1 MQLRNTTERYGV
13 VTKTFHWTI
22 ALLIICLICV
32 GIYMTEL
39 ADKTNPGIFRLFFL
53 HKSTGIFVLFLA
65 TCRILWHIYSHPADF
80 VPSVKLWEKMAARIA
95 HALLYAA
102 MFVMPLSGWLLSSA
116 AGRPVSFFG
125 LFTLPDLV
133 AKDKATQDFFSGIH
147 EIVGWSLIPLIGIH
161 VAGALKHH
169 FFDKDITLRRML
181 PFGLKD
187 TGENLP

>member
-1 MQLRNTTERYGV
+1 MQFRNTKDRYGA

-22 ALLIICLICV
+22 SLLIICLICV
-32 GIYMTEL
+32 GLYMTEL
-39 ADKTNPGIFRLFFL
+39 ADKTNPGIFKLFFL

-65 TCRILWHIYSHPADF
+65 SCRVGWHLYSRPADF
-80 VPSVKLWEKMAARIA
+80 VPSLKPWEKTGARIA

-102 MFVMPLSGWLLSSA
+102 MFVMPLSGWVLSSA
-116 AGRPVSFFG
+116 AGRQVSFFG

-133 AKDKATQDFFSGIH
+133 AKNEGTRDFFSGVH
-147 EIVGWSLIPLIGIH
+147 DIVGWSLIPLIGIH
-161 VAGALKHH
+161 AAGALKHH

-187 TGENLP
+187 TGEKLP